1 MAVPGATFTMGRRG
15 AAAAGAR
22 VMDDPNLTFIEGKR
36 MPKNDHIRHS
46 LLLHLARFEAQAGA
60 ECEKVTIRC
69 AYTER

>member
-1 MAVPGATFTMGRRG
+1 
-15 AAAAGAR
+15 
-22 VMDDPNLTFIEGKR
+22 MDDPNLTFIEGKR